1 MKKSKKIFLFKSKDL
16 PEKNLSKFLS
26 DNRLKFFDLIRAL
39 EFPNKT
45 LPYILKDKKKI
56 FLSTTKTTKRFI
68 KIDSKKSIYINK
80 NNINL
85 KLKKW

>member
-1 MKKSKKIFLFKSKDL
+1 M
-16 PEKNLSKFLS
+16 P
-26 DNRLKFFDLIRAL
+26 DNRLKIFNLTRAL

-45 LPYILKDKKKI
+45 LPYILKDKKKL
-56 FLSTTKTTKRFI
+56 FLTTMKTTKTFI